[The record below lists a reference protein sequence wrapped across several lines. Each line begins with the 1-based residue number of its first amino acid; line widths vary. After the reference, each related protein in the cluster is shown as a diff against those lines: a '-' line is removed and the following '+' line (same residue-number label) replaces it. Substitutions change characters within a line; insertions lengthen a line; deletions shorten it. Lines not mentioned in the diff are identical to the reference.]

1 MLIGLGISCVVPTL
15 YSIVG
20 DKAKTPVGIAL
31 TIMSSISFIGPLT
44 APLLVGSIAQN
55 ISLKAAYLTIGVFG
69 LCIVAIAIFSKTL
82 KEKSK
87 VKIK

>member
-31 TIMSSISFIGPLT
+31 TIMSSISFIGPLV
-44 APLLVGSIAQN
+44 APLLVGA
-55 ISLKAAYLTIGVFG
+55 ISDKYGLEWAYLTVG
-69 LCIVAIAIFSKTL
+69 LLGALIIAIATLGKTL
-82 KEKSK
+82 RK
-87 VKIK
+87 